1 MKKSITNLKILVE
14 KVRQMPRFMRDKNV
28 YALEF
33 RPRHCLRGYVA
44 ALCYVLE
51 RVSSAP
57 CCVLI
62 IIIERAT
69 TIEKAFAIASMNVKV
84 PRAIDGKF
92 KSERKSRN

>member
-1 MKKSITNLKILVE
+1 
-14 KVRQMPRFMRDKNV
+14 MPRFMRDKNV

-44 ALCYVLE
+44 ALCYVLA
-51 RVSSAP
+51 RVSSTP

-62 IIIERAT
+62 IIIERAAHDR
-69 TIEKAFAIASMNVKV
+69 ERAFAIAGTVNVKV
-84 PRAIDGKF
+84 PRAIDGEF